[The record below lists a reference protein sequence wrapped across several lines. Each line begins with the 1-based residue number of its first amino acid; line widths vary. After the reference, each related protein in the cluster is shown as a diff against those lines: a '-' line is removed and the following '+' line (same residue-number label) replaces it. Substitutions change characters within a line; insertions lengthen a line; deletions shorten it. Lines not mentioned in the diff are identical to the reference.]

1 MTDKMID
8 ARVLLVDDDKE
19 YLEIMEKLM
28 KPYFTNCTCVQNGRA
43 GMEEIMM
50 NDYDIIVSD
59 YSMPIMNG
67 KDFAKCAQV
76 LSDTVQERQIPFIL
90 HTAYMDKADQNIAA
104 DVILEKPTNFEK
116 LLDTIK
122 EQLEKRKQVA

>member
-1 MTDKMID
+1 MREKMID
-8 ARVLLVDDDKE
+8 ARVLLVDDDTE

-28 KPYFTNCTCVQNGRA
+28 QPYFTTCTCVPNGRA

-50 NDYDIIVSD
+50 NDYDVIVSD
-59 YSMPIMNG
+59 FSMPIMNG

-76 LSDTVQERQIPFIL
+76 LSDTVQERKIPFIL
-90 HTAYMDKADQNIAA
+90 HTAYLDRADENIVA